1 MVSRHI
7 QLPTVAHVDPG
18 QPNIRVEPKLLKV
31 ATEFFRRASLYKEI
45 ESLVRSRTSQTF
57 PATEGEVAFVG
68 RSNVGKSSL
77 LNALTFK
84 KKLALTSAT
93 PGCTQTV
100 GFYRIGRKTR
110 ATVVDLPGY
119 GYAKAPVGVVNK
131 WNILIG
137 QYIRLRTERANLKR
151 VFLLLDSRHGF
162 LVRDMAFARFLDE
175 FRIPYQVVLTKVDR
189 VTKLSLSDTLSRV
202 REFLSKTNPDP
213 ELDKH
218 PRSSDPLIHLVS
230 SKTQDHGLPELR
242 HTILSLLCPNAL
254 IPELRRTRTPPPIL

>member
-1 MVSRHI
+1 MVSRDAA
-7 QLPTVAHVDPG
+7 LPTIAHVDPNK
-18 QPNIRVEPKLLKV
+18 PNIRVEPKLLTA
-31 ATEFFRRASLYKEI
+31 ATYFFNRASTFKEI
-45 ESLVRSRTSQTF
+45 ELLVRSRTSQTF

-84 KKLALTSAT
+84 RRLALTSST

-100 GFYRIGRKTR
+100 GFYQIGRKLK
-110 ATVVDLPGY
+110 ATLVDLPGY

-137 QYIRLRTERANLKR
+137 QYIRLRTERTNLKR

-162 LVRDMAFARFLDE
+162 LPRDKAFARFLDE

-189 VTKLSLSDTLSRV
+189 VRKDILKQTLSLV
-202 REFLSKTNPDP
+202 RDFLSNRNPEP
-213 ELDKH
+213 ELDTH
-218 PRSSDPLIHLVS
+218 PRVADPLIHLVS
-230 SKTQDHGLPELR
+230 SKTEDHGLPELR
-242 HTILSLLCPNAL
+242 HTILSLLCPDGL
-254 IPELRRTRTPPPIL
+254 LPRPRREPSPPPLL